1 MNIFNS
7 DYCHSVKNK
16 NNTNLQCQNK
26 HKPNEIFC
34 GVHLNSTNIIM
45 YKYENN
51 NNIIEKNDN
60 ISIQKNNIDQQKNDF
75 DEKIIEKLDLDINKI
90 ISENIIINNSPI
102 KNDDK
107 IIYSKDELFEI
118 ISNNS
123 YISVYSIRKSI
134 KNCGL
139 RSMVD
144 TKQSKQILIK
154 LLKNLITKE
163 RYYISNICSIILMQ

>member
-1 MNIFNS
+1 
-7 DYCHSVKNK
+7 
-16 NNTNLQCQNK
+16 
-26 HKPNEIFC
+26 
-34 GVHLNSTNIIM
+34 M

-139 RSMVD
+139 
-144 TKQSKQILIK
+144 
-154 LLKNLITKE
+154 
-163 RYYISNICSIILMQ
+163 